1 MAQMTWRASE
11 ELLERV
17 RHQALQQGKS
27 LNEWVTEVLD
37 AVSNPGTA
45 GSERQQIRERL
56 AAAGL
61 LEVPSDESAFVRPS
75 RRRFEAARAAA
86 GKGTPLSEI
95 VSKGRG

>member
-1 MAQMTWRASE
+1 MTWRASE

-17 RHQALQQGKS
+17 RHQAAQQGKS

-56 AAAGL
+56 AAAGVL
-61 LEVPSDESAFVRPS
+61 QAVSSEAAVARPG
-75 RRRFEAARAAA
+75 RRRLEAARAAA